1 MVVSSTETA
10 AENTES
16 TRPNKR
22 AAATLYN
29 SLLEIINCSEDDE
42 SDSNDE
48 TFEGKEESTSS
59 DDEEGAVNGLGDHSS
74 EEGKDVC
81 FTLTPFLVEFF
92 KRFQY
97 F

>member
-1 MVVSSTETA
+1 MVVSSTETSS
-10 AENTES
+10 EKTES

-48 TFEGKEESTSS
+48 TFEGKEEATSS
-59 DDEEGAVNGLGDHSS
+59 DDEEGAVNGVCGDSS
-74 EEGKDVC
+74 EEGKEAC
-81 FTLTPFLVEFF
+81 CSFTPF
-92 KRFQY
+92 
-97 F
+97 